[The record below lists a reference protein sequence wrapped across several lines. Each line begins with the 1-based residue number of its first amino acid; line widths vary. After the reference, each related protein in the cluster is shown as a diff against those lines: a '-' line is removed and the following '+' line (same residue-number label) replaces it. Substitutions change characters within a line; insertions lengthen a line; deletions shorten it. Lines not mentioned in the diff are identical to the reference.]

1 MMPTYTRVGIDY
13 APMDATKLFVKD
25 SSTFSASSLGKLT
38 DPKSSRLHHF
48 KRELLRLSAAIGSP
62 RIPVFIQWPNAGRLR
77 MDKGCVGQALASGF
91 LLDLTN
97 GDGGYVSHVEIAE
110 SKDS

>member
-1 MMPTYTRVGIDY
+1 MNPVYTRVAIDY

-25 SSTFSASSLGKLT
+25 VSTFSASSLQKLT

-48 KRELLRLSAAIGSP
+48 KRELVRLSDAVGS
-62 RIPVFIQWPNAGRLR
+62 RRVPVFVQWPNAGRLR
-77 MDKGCVGQALASGF
+77 MDKGCVGQALAAGF
-91 LLDLTN
+91 ILDLTN
-97 GDGGYVSHVEIAE
+97 GDGGYVSHVELAE